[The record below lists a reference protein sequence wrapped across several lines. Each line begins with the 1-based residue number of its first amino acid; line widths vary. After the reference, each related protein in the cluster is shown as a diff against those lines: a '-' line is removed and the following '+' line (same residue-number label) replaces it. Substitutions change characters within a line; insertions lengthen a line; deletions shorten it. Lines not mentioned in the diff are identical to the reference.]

1 MATIW
6 DNIKKFAT
14 QLGITYNAVGKT
26 YNQANTNYSGKLG
39 TIWTERNKN

>member
-6 DNIKKFAT
+6 ENIKKYAS

-26 YNQANTNYSGKLG
+26 YNQTATNYSGKLG
-39 TIWTERNKN
+39 TIWTQRNKN